1 MSGLRRA
8 LFRGCGYMITWHSI
22 LAVLAQLIEPLIN
35 ALKVSTALGIE
46 FLSWEKYLFM
56 HTYLGI
62 QRVGIAN
69 VC

>member
-1 MSGLRRA
+1 
-8 LFRGCGYMITWHSI
+8 MITWHSI